1 MFTGIIQAQ
10 GNIKEIRASSNGV
23 VFVLNSNSLDL
34 SNVSIGDSIAV
45 NGVCLTVTQLDKNY
59 FSSDVSQETLDCT
72 TFSQLKKGQNI
83 NLEKSLRLNQGVDG
97 HIVSGHVDGVGKIT
111 LIAIEGDSTRM
122 KIKVDDNLV
131 KYIVKKGSIC
141 INGVSLTVNEIDG
154 NVFDVNIVP
163 HTFSVTTLG
172 ELKVNSQVNIEIDII
187 ARHIE
192 GLLNH
197 KTGARINK
205 ALLIKDGYL

>member
-111 LIAIEGDSTRM
+111 LIAIESDSTRM

-154 NVFDVNIVP
+154 NAFNVNIVP
-163 HTFSVTTLG
+163 HTFSVTTLD

-192 GLLNH
+192 RLLNH

>member
-10 GNIKEIRASSNGV
+10 GSIKEIRSSNNGA

-34 SNVSIGDSIAV
+34 SVVSIGDSIAV
-45 NGVCLTVTQLDKNY
+45 NGVCLTVTQLDDNS
-59 FSSDVSQETLDCT
+59 FSADVSQETLKCT
-72 TFSQLKKGQNI
+72 TFSQLKKGQSV
-83 NLEKSLRLNQGVDG
+83 NLEKSLRLDQGIDG
-97 HIVSGHVDGVGKIT
+97 HVVSGHIDGVGKVT

-131 KYIVKKGSIC
+131 KYIAKKGSIC
-141 INGVSLTVNEIDG
+141 IDGVSLTVNEIDG
-154 NVFDVNIVP
+154 NVFGVNIVP
-163 HTFSVTTLG
+163 HTFSVTTLD

-192 GLLNH
+192 QLLNH
-197 KTGARINK
+197 KTSA
-205 ALLIKDGYL
+205 